1 MRFVRFRVGVAGNA
15 LAGDGR
21 CPSGIGVSVGHV
33 WFLFVLFQL
42 ARDTRRRRNWVQKKR
57 VVSDALIAKML

>member
-1 MRFVRFRVGVAGNA
+1 MRAVARFADGLTLAFCAVSEWGWVNA

-33 WFLFVLFQL
+33 WFLSFGC
-42 ARDTRRRRNWVQKKR
+42 
-57 VVSDALIAKML
+57 S